1 MVWNHSLLEL
11 NSKSNQIKKFI
22 LLHDFY
28 KFWYTVTKIKCL
40 SIYNGRSC
48 VGRQLVRK
56 PDISR
61 EDIKNKYI
69 YNYKNKQIVT
79 YIILID
85 DNVGSDLINGRI
97 YK

>member
-1 MVWNHSLLEL
+1 M
-11 NSKSNQIKKFI
+11 
-22 LLHDFY
+22 
-28 KFWYTVTKIKCL
+28 
-40 SIYNGRSC
+40 
-48 VGRQLVRK
+48 GRQLVRK

-69 YNYKNKQIVT
+69 YNYINKQIVT